1 MIAGLLVTLPARA
14 FVRDTRAEER
24 RCPDLADPDRVARDV
39 AAPDVVDPGCP
50 SGTVSAALLG
60 DELVV
65 LPGPGFGLVRGAQA
79 VAEAGCAAEA
89 IARAALTDAVQR
101 AQQRLGVDAELA
113 VVLSAAAP
121 TCNSIFY
128 VPLANDVRG
137 IGYGHED
144 GRERF
149 DDTPDSALEGVA
161 FLNDWPYWRTRLEEL
176 HGSFHHE
183 LGHRWGARVLADIP
197 GGAEHELLGRGREHW
212 SYFLDTRGSP
222 HEGNVWLGDESGWHS
237 QTPLHGSQFSS
248 LDLYLMGVAT
258 PAEVEPF
265 ELLLQPSTSALD
277 CRGRPVTS
285 ASPPQSCQS
294 IDLQAQRA
302 QLTID
307 SILAREGP
315 REPAASTA
323 PRSVSVLALV
333 LDSAQFPLG
342 PSDCRELGSVL
353 GQRFTEFEQATRG
366 RLRLSPVLSAA
377 ADCDAAEWSVAP
389 APVRAAPAAARGGCA
404 VSLGALGLRAAPAP
418 GPAALRW
425 ALWSLPLLGLCRR
438 AIGAFKARG
447 AGLRS
452 RHDQAR

>member
-1 MIAGLLVTLPARA
+1 MSAGLLLALPARA
-14 FVRDTRAEER
+14 FVTDTRAEER
-24 RCPDLADPDRVARDV
+24 RCPDVSDPNG
-39 AAPDVVDPGCP
+39 VVPEWADPGCP
-50 SGTVSAALLG
+50 TGAVSAALLG

-89 IARAALTDAVQR
+89 IARAALADAVQR
-101 AQQRLGVDAELA
+101 AEQRLGVDAELA
-113 VVLSAAAP
+113 LVLSAAAP
-121 TCNSIFY
+121 SCNSIFY

-144 GRERF
+144 GRELF

-161 FLNDWPYWRTRLEEL
+161 FLNDWPYWRTRPEEL

-197 GGAEHELLGRGREHW
+197 AGAEYELLGRGREHW

-222 HEGNVWLGDESGWHS
+222 HEGNVWRGDESGWHS
-237 QTPLHGSQFSS
+237 QTPPHGSQFSS

-285 ASPPQSCQS
+285 ASPPQGCQS
-294 IDLQAQRA
+294 IDLQAQPA

-307 SILAREGP
+307 AILAREGP
-315 REPAASTA
+315 REPAARTA

-353 GQRFTEFEQATRG
+353 GQRFSEFEQGTRG

-389 APVRAAPAAARGGCA
+389 APARAAPAAAGGGCEL
-404 VSLGALGLRAAPAP
+404 SLGALSFRAPAP

-425 ALWSLPLLGLCRR
+425 ALWSVPLLGLCRR
-438 AIGAFKARG
+438 AIRALKAGG